1 MSRRF
6 GAILPLL
13 VIMIG
18 VLFVAVLIPACGGS
32 GEEEGTPTGTAAATG
47 TSAATGT
54 ARASAT
60 AAATAASEA
69 PGITDTEILLGVDAP
84 LAGVSGAVYSQM
96 PKATEAY
103 FKYINETQGGV
114 CGRKITYIME
124 DNQNDPAYG
133 LEAVRKLVE
142 KEKVFAVVGSLADD
156 PHAASWEYL
165 NENKVPDLLVSAGA
179 ERFGIDPVGHPW
191 TFQMIPS
198 YVTEGFFYGKYISE
212 NLPGAKVGVLYE
224 SGPAGHDGLKGVK
237 EGLDP
242 SKNQIVSEQMFELTA
257 LSVRSEVTNLKQAGS
272 DVVIIFT
279 DPGFSSQAI
288 KEAVRLG
295 WHPQWVL
302 SYVNSDEMMYQ
313 FAPPEDVKGAITFQ
327 AFKLANMKDD
337 PAIAEHWEIMKDYGG
352 PQPSNFSV
360 YAQLLGEVAVE
371 IFNRSCDNLTRE
383 GVREATESIH
393 EWHSPLLL
401 DGVNVNFSKTDH
413 VALQNGRM
421 LRSIVENGKGKWEYF
436 GPSVSFE
443 GQAGAGGGQ

>member
-6 GAILPLL
+6 GAVLPLL
-13 VIMIG
+13 VI
-18 VLFVAVLIPACGGS
+18 VLGLAAVAVLIPACGGD
-32 GEEEGTPTGTAAATG
+32 EKEEGTPTGTAAL
-47 TSAATGT
+47 TGT
-54 ARASAT
+54 AAPTGT
-60 AAATAASEA
+60 AGGTSTPTAKA

-103 FKYINETQGGV
+103 FKYVNATQGGV
-114 CGRKITYIME
+114 CGRKIVYIME
-124 DNQNDPAYG
+124 DNQNDPAFG

-179 ERFGIDPVGHPW
+179 ERFGTDPIGHPW

-198 YVTEGFFYGKYISE
+198 YVTEGVFYGRYISE
-212 NLPGAKVGVLYE
+212 NLPGAKVGVLFE

-237 EGLDP
+237 EGLDA

-257 LSVRSEVTNLKQAGS
+257 LSIRSEVTNLKEAGAE
-272 DVVIIFT
+272 VVVIFT

-295 WHPQWVL
+295 WHPQWIL

-327 AFKLANMKDD
+327 AFKLAGMKDD
-337 PAIAEHWEIMKDYGG
+337 PAIAEHWQIMKDYGG

-401 DGVNVNFSKTDH
+401 DEVNVNFSKTDH
-413 VALQNGRM
+413 TALQTGRM

-436 GPSVSFE
+436 GPMMRFE
-443 GQAGAGGGQ
+443 AE

>member
-1 MSRRF
+1 MRREKTMRRRAA
-6 GAILPLL
+6 AILPFLESVIALGL
-13 VIMIG
+13 VVVFIS
-18 VLFVAVLIPACGGS
+18 ACGS
-32 GEEEGTPTGTAAATG
+32 GDEEEGTANGTAAVTGTAAAMGTG
-47 TSAATGT
+47 TPTVL
-54 ARASAT
+54 AT
-60 AAATAASEA
+60 AGAKA
-69 PGITDTEILLGVDAP
+69 PGVTDTEILLGADAP
-84 LAGVSGAVYSQM
+84 LAGVSAAVYSM
-96 PKATEAY
+96 IPNATNAY

-114 CGRKITYIME
+114 CGRKIVYIME

-142 KEKVFAVVGSLADD
+142 KDGVLAVVGSLSDD
-156 PHAASWEYL
+156 PHAASWDYL

-179 ERFGIDPVGHPW
+179 ERFHTDPEGHPW

-198 YVTEGFFYGKYISE
+198 YVTEAYFYGRYISE

-257 LSVRSEVTNLKQAGS
+257 LSIRSEVTNLKEAGAE
-272 DVVIIFT
+272 VVIIFT

-295 WHPQWVL
+295 WDPQWVL

-313 FAPPEDVKGAITFQ
+313 FAPAEDVEGAITFQ
-327 AFKLANMKDD
+327 AFKLASMKDD

-371 IFNRSCDNLTRE
+371 ILNRSCDNLTRE
-383 GVREATESIH
+383 GVLEATESIQN
-393 EWHSPLLL
+393 WHSPLLL
-401 DGVNVNFSKTDH
+401 DEVNVTFSKTDH
-413 VALQNGRM
+413 VALQTGRM
-421 LRSIVENGKGKWEYF
+421 LRSIMENGKGKWEYF
-436 GPSVSFE
+436 GPMMRFE
-443 GQAGAGGGQ
+443 AE